1 MKIQKSTFLGS
12 FINNGNATWEEVDKV
27 LKIFNQHW
35 IHRLKDCKVFDIKSL
50 EEKGIPALVVMKIE
64 EMGFLKSIDFFLL

>member
-1 MKIQKSTFLGS
+1 MQ
-12 FINNGNATWEEVDKV
+12 EEVDKV

-64 EMGFLKSIDFFLL
+64 EMGFLKSIDFSSSLVSYILYIIYY